1 MSRCGKTVLRLPE
14 SIPRVNNIQTTVHE
28 VYSIA
33 CREFCT
39 SRLGNG
45 RNRRSG
51 VADRSAESAAVSSNL
66 RKNSGRVAL
75 EAENTARE
83 ILGKHS
89 VRRRKQSLTTFAL
102 RQQLNAIKD
111 LGLCNGRREEFRC
124 WLSRNPRCNRR

>member
-14 SIPRVNNIQTTVHE
+14 SIPRVNNIQTTVLE
-28 VYSIA
+28 VSSIA

-45 RNRRSG
+45 RNLRIR
-51 VADRSAESAAVSSNL
+51 VADRSAESAAGSSNL

-83 ILGKHS
+83 NLATHS
-89 VRRRKQSLTTFAL
+89 VRGREPTLPTLSVRRQPK
-102 RQQLNAIKD
+102 
-111 LGLCNGRREEFRC
+111 
-124 WLSRNPRCNRR
+124 